1 MHRRALLGASLLAP
15 TVIRAQALDRVRIAL
30 FNVTSVLPYYTA
42 IERGIFAKHGIECV
56 TQTLQTPVLIVQA
69 MVSGEADG
77 TSNLVTLEAANINAR
92 RPGSAVFF
100 SMVGQ
105 NSENVME
112 QFVVRTNSTART
124 VADLKGARI
133 ACAPGPAN
141 MAAARGVLAAAGLA
155 PADYTL
161 TEQPMGVHVGAVQ
174 AGQFDAAY
182 TLEPVGTVGE
192 RAGVWRRLETG
203 VIAKYILGRPEGK
216 AFAAGTGFTQR
227 FLDQKPD
234 VARRFALAW
243 EEAIA
248 LIRTDP
254 TTRQY
259 LTSHINVPAPLAEH
273 VPLLAYVMVKN
284 FTASDRQDMQR
295 FVDFAVRQGV
305 VRQNIDIES
314 FIRDL

>member
-1 MHRRALLGASLLAP
+1 MQRRALLASALATP
-15 TVIRAQALDRVRIAL
+15 ALAQGTERVRVAV
-30 FNVTSVLPYYTA
+30 FDVTSALPFYVA
-42 IERGIFAKHGIECV
+42 RERGMFARQGIEI
-56 TQTLQTPVLIVQA
+56 TTIPLQTHPLIVQA
-69 MVSGEADG
+69 LVANEADAC
-77 TSNLVTLEAANINAR
+77 SNLVTLEAANINQR
-92 RPGSAVFF
+92 RANSVIYFALN
-100 SMVGQ
+100 GQ
-105 NSENVME
+105 NEAFRME
-112 QFVVRTNSTART
+112 QFVVRPSSTART
-124 VADLKGARI
+124 LADLRGARI
-133 ACAPGPAN
+133 ASAPGPAN

-314 FIRDL
+314 FIRAL